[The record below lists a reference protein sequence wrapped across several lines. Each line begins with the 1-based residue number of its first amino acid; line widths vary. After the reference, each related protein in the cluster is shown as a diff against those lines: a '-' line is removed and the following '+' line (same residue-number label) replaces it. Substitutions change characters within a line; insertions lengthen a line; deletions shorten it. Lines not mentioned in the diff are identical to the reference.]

1 MPATNLPIPAENAA
15 INRGELYQLTGLTAS
30 TRYQFVISSTKNPSV
45 TIAKEKALTTI
56 QAQGNFNGTPF
67 YFTTDAGQTSAYLLV
82 NALEGAVITLNM
94 KADPIPSPSSVTLPA
109 TLDPD
114 KWYVVTGLTNGAL
127 YELAVSSDAPVTVFS
142 KTGTALAT
150 AVENPLLMT
159 QAGSIQ
165 FQTTGTSAWLYVDG
179 AFPANVSLK
188 PFTGVVG
195 SGFDPSSDQSITGA
209 WTFSNITVPTPTT
222 SGQAANKGY
231 VDSNFVSK
239 SGNETITGIKT
250 FSSSPVVPSPTE
262 NEQAAPKSYVDSA
275 VDSVHEFNPAEAQNI
290 TGSWSFSDG
299 LTRATKAS
307 PTNTDIMN
315 KEMSDA
321 VYVPKAGDSTV
332 EGTKTFSG
340 SITLANEAPLVLGT
354 GTEAVKISGSGTGSA
369 VIEGGN
375 DATLDVAVPV
385 SLQEPTEVVQI
396 KTDISGV
403 TTDKTIIRFYQ
414 AATRLFQM
422 YQYKSTGTLG
432 FQPSG
437 VGAGISVNAQGT
449 CAMESSGIIRGPA
462 SFESGVTCSQSLTV
476 AQIATFN
483 GSVALGNSA
492 KISGSVLEESD
503 ITDTT
508 YIPVGN
514 SNQRYIKY
522 KELTKADYDAL
533 ETKSNSTIYFLTDQ
547 TMWAIGTKE
556 LVTSDMPS

>member
-195 SGFDPSSDQSITGA
+195 S
-209 WTFSNITVPTPTT
+209 VPPQVTQLNSTT
-222 SGQAANKGY
+222 
-231 VDSNFVSK
+231 
-239 SGNETITGIKT
+239 
-250 FSSSPVVPSPTE
+250 
-262 NEQAAPKSYVDSA
+262 
-275 VDSVHEFNPAEAQNI
+275 
-290 TGSWSFSDG
+290 
-299 LTRATKAS
+299 
-307 PTNTDIMN
+307 
-315 KEMSDA
+315 
-321 VYVPKAGDSTV
+321 
-332 EGTKTFSG
+332 
-340 SITLANEAPLVLGT
+340 
-354 GTEAVKISGSGTGSA
+354 
-369 VIEGGN
+369 
-375 DATLDVAVPV
+375 
-385 SLQEPTEVVQI
+385 
-396 KTDISGV
+396 
-403 TTDKTIIRFYQ
+403 
-414 AATRLFQM
+414 
-422 YQYKSTGTLG
+422 
-432 FQPSG
+432 
-437 VGAGISVNAQGT
+437 
-449 CAMESSGIIRGPA
+449 
-462 SFESGVTCSQSLTV
+462 LTV
-476 AQIATFN
+476 ALQGPAPA
-483 GSVALGNSA
+483 G
-492 KISGSVLEESD
+492 
-503 ITDTT
+503 
-508 YIPVGN
+508 Y
-514 SNQRYIKY
+514 
-522 KELTKADYDAL
+522 
-533 ETKSNSTIYFLTDQ
+533 YFLDVVTEAGSNANPDGTLTTNVTPTYQAWTGLNRGAMLEPLTPANSKVTGTDIQ
-547 TMWAIGTKE
+547 GRMMFSSGAVLGSGQSTT
-556 LVTSDMPS
+556 LVTLTIPTGCTPEEFSGTAVVTFAGNIS

>member
-195 SGFDPSSDQSITGA
+195 S
-209 WTFSNITVPTPTT
+209 VPPQVTQLNSTT
-222 SGQAANKGY
+222 
-231 VDSNFVSK
+231 
-239 SGNETITGIKT
+239 
-250 FSSSPVVPSPTE
+250 
-262 NEQAAPKSYVDSA
+262 
-275 VDSVHEFNPAEAQNI
+275 
-290 TGSWSFSDG
+290 
-299 LTRATKAS
+299 
-307 PTNTDIMN
+307 
-315 KEMSDA
+315 
-321 VYVPKAGDSTV
+321 
-332 EGTKTFSG
+332 
-340 SITLANEAPLVLGT
+340 
-354 GTEAVKISGSGTGSA
+354 
-369 VIEGGN
+369 
-375 DATLDVAVPV
+375 
-385 SLQEPTEVVQI
+385 
-396 KTDISGV
+396 
-403 TTDKTIIRFYQ
+403 
-414 AATRLFQM
+414 
-422 YQYKSTGTLG
+422 
-432 FQPSG
+432 
-437 VGAGISVNAQGT
+437 
-449 CAMESSGIIRGPA
+449 
-462 SFESGVTCSQSLTV
+462 LTV
-476 AQIATFN
+476 ALQGPAPAGYYFLDVVTEA
-483 GSVALGNSA
+483 GSNADPDGTLTTNVTPTYQAWTGLKSGAMLEPLTPANSKVTA
-492 KISGSVLEESD
+492 SD
-503 ITDTT
+503 IQGRMMFSSGAVLGSGQSTT
-508 YIPVGN
+508 
-514 SNQRYIKY
+514 
-522 KELTKADYDAL
+522 
-533 ETKSNSTIYFLTDQ
+533 
-547 TMWAIGTKE
+547 
-556 LVTSDMPS
+556 LVTLTIPTGGTPQEFSGTAVVTFAGNIS

>member
-195 SGFDPSSDQSITGA
+195 SVPPQVTQLNSTTLTVALQGPAPAGYYFLDVVTEAGSNANPDGTLTTNVTPTYQA
-209 WTFSNITVPTPTT
+209 WTGLKSGAMLEPLTPANSKVTASDIQGRMMFSSGTVLGSGQSTTLVTLTVPT
-222 SGQAANKGY
+222 G
-231 VDSNFVSK
+231 
-239 SGNETITGIKT
+239 
-250 FSSSPVVPSPTE
+250 
-262 NEQAAPKSYVDSA
+262 
-275 VDSVHEFNPAEAQNI
+275 
-290 TGSWSFSDG
+290 
-299 LTRATKAS
+299 
-307 PTNTDIMN
+307 
-315 KEMSDA
+315 
-321 VYVPKAGDSTV
+321 
-332 EGTKTFSG
+332 GTPQEFSG
-340 SITLANEAPLVLGT
+340 T
-354 GTEAVKISGSGTGSA
+354 AVVTFAGNIS
-369 VIEGGN
+369 
-375 DATLDVAVPV
+375 
-385 SLQEPTEVVQI
+385 
-396 KTDISGV
+396 
-403 TTDKTIIRFYQ
+403 
-414 AATRLFQM
+414 
-422 YQYKSTGTLG
+422 
-432 FQPSG
+432 
-437 VGAGISVNAQGT
+437 
-449 CAMESSGIIRGPA
+449 
-462 SFESGVTCSQSLTV
+462 
-476 AQIATFN
+476 
-483 GSVALGNSA
+483 
-492 KISGSVLEESD
+492 
-503 ITDTT
+503 
-508 YIPVGN
+508 
-514 SNQRYIKY
+514 
-522 KELTKADYDAL
+522 
-533 ETKSNSTIYFLTDQ
+533 
-547 TMWAIGTKE
+547 
-556 LVTSDMPS
+556 

>member
-195 SGFDPSSDQSITGA
+195 S
-209 WTFSNITVPTPTT
+209 VPPQVTQLNSTT
-222 SGQAANKGY
+222 
-231 VDSNFVSK
+231 
-239 SGNETITGIKT
+239 
-250 FSSSPVVPSPTE
+250 
-262 NEQAAPKSYVDSA
+262 
-275 VDSVHEFNPAEAQNI
+275 
-290 TGSWSFSDG
+290 
-299 LTRATKAS
+299 
-307 PTNTDIMN
+307 
-315 KEMSDA
+315 
-321 VYVPKAGDSTV
+321 
-332 EGTKTFSG
+332 
-340 SITLANEAPLVLGT
+340 
-354 GTEAVKISGSGTGSA
+354 
-369 VIEGGN
+369 
-375 DATLDVAVPV
+375 
-385 SLQEPTEVVQI
+385 
-396 KTDISGV
+396 
-403 TTDKTIIRFYQ
+403 
-414 AATRLFQM
+414 
-422 YQYKSTGTLG
+422 
-432 FQPSG
+432 
-437 VGAGISVNAQGT
+437 
-449 CAMESSGIIRGPA
+449 
-462 SFESGVTCSQSLTV
+462 LTV
-476 AQIATFN
+476 ALQGPAPAGYYFLDVVTEAGSNADPN
-483 GSVALGNSA
+483 GTLTTNVTPTYQAWTGLKSGAMLEPLTPANSKVTA
-492 KISGSVLEESD
+492 SD
-503 ITDTT
+503 IQGRMMFSSGAVLGSGQSTT
-508 YIPVGN
+508 
-514 SNQRYIKY
+514 
-522 KELTKADYDAL
+522 
-533 ETKSNSTIYFLTDQ
+533 
-547 TMWAIGTKE
+547 
-556 LVTSDMPS
+556 LVTLTIPTGGTPQEFSGTAVVTFAGNIS

>member
-195 SGFDPSSDQSITGA
+195 S
-209 WTFSNITVPTPTT
+209 VPPQVTQLNSTT
-222 SGQAANKGY
+222 
-231 VDSNFVSK
+231 
-239 SGNETITGIKT
+239 
-250 FSSSPVVPSPTE
+250 
-262 NEQAAPKSYVDSA
+262 
-275 VDSVHEFNPAEAQNI
+275 
-290 TGSWSFSDG
+290 
-299 LTRATKAS
+299 
-307 PTNTDIMN
+307 
-315 KEMSDA
+315 
-321 VYVPKAGDSTV
+321 
-332 EGTKTFSG
+332 
-340 SITLANEAPLVLGT
+340 
-354 GTEAVKISGSGTGSA
+354 
-369 VIEGGN
+369 
-375 DATLDVAVPV
+375 
-385 SLQEPTEVVQI
+385 
-396 KTDISGV
+396 
-403 TTDKTIIRFYQ
+403 
-414 AATRLFQM
+414 
-422 YQYKSTGTLG
+422 
-432 FQPSG
+432 
-437 VGAGISVNAQGT
+437 
-449 CAMESSGIIRGPA
+449 
-462 SFESGVTCSQSLTV
+462 LTV
-476 AQIATFN
+476 ALQGPAPA
-483 GSVALGNSA
+483 G
-492 KISGSVLEESD
+492 
-503 ITDTT
+503 
-508 YIPVGN
+508 Y
-514 SNQRYIKY
+514 
-522 KELTKADYDAL
+522 
-533 ETKSNSTIYFLTDQ
+533 YFLDVVTEAGSNANPD
-547 TMWAIGTKE
+547 GTLTTNVTPTYQAWTGLKSGAMLE
-556 LVTSDMPS
+556 PLTPANSKVTALDIQGRMMFSSGAVLGSGQSTTLVTLTIPTGGTPQEFSGTAVVTFAGNIS